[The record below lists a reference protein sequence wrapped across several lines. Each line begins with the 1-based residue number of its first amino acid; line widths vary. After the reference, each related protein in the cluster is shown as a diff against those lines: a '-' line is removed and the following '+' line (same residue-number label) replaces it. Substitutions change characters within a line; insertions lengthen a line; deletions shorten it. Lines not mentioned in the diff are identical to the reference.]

1 MSAKTSSK
9 RLNKRKSAAT
19 KAGTNKAKPSGSGG
33 LLRKIK
39 RKHMTKA
46 RKKFMKDFKNAMANF
61 KLQVKCSECDRVP
74 AEGENIDNWKINK
87 SSENIDLICTD
98 CYTDEE
104 VQGEE
109 DENSTEL

>member
-1 MSAKTSSK
+1 MSFA
-9 RLNKRKSAAT
+9 RRVKRKQFV
-19 KAGTNKAKPSGSGG
+19 
-33 LLRKIK
+33 L
-39 RKHMTKA
+39 A

-61 KLQVKCSECDRVP
+61 KLQVKCSECDRAPV
-74 AEGENIDNWKINK
+74 EGENIDNWKINK

-98 CYTDEE
+98 CYTGEE